1 MGFNAAFVTV
11 PVMPSL
17 WGWGFFTSLEY
28 SAELH
33 CECSY
38 MKSWFEGM
46 HLGDDL
52 QSVLKMQNGIE
63 EFLLWK

>member
-1 MGFNAAFVTV
+1 MLLLLLFLSRLCFGV
-11 PVMPSL
+11 
-17 WGWGFFTSLEY
+17 GGFFTSLEH
-28 SAELH
+28 SAELPR
-33 CECSY
+33 ECSY
-38 MKSWFEGM
+38 MKSWFAGM